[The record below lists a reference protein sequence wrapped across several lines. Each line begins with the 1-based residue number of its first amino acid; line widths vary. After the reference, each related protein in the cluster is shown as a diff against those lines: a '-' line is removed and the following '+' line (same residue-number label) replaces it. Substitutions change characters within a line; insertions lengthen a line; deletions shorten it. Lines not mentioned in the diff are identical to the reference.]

1 MKIGNKI
8 FDTEN
13 KTYIMGI
20 LNVTPDSF
28 SDGGKYN
35 QMDQALLHVE
45 EMIAD
50 GADILDIGGESTRPG
65 HTRITDEEEIC
76 RIVPVI
82 ERIKK
87 EYDIPVSVDTYK
99 SQVAKEAL
107 EAGADLVND
116 IWGLKADAKMA
127 PLLAKYKVP
136 CCIMHN
142 RKNMKYKNF
151 LEDITEDLKESI
163 KEHGVLTP
171 VLVRKLD
178 NGNYQILSGHNRCEC
193 AKAVGFK
200 TVPCVVL
207 SNLTDD
213 DALMIVLDSN
223 TKQRGITEM
232 KISEQAHIYALDVA
246 VNKRQGK
253 RSDLIKSIEK
263 NLEILSNDAVSET
276 LSQFDTKLDTT
287 QEIGDKYGISRA
299 TVARLLRIDTLIYE
313 LKTRIDD
320 GEIAVN
326 AGVELSYLT
335 QQEQEIIDEV
345 ICEFNYKLDINK
357 SKQLRELSK
366 SGKLNK
372 VTAVDVFE
380 GRYNK
385 Q

>member
-127 PLLAKYKVP
+127 PLLAK
-136 CCIMHN
+136 
-142 RKNMKYKNF
+142 
-151 LEDITEDLKESI
+151 
-163 KEHGVLTP
+163 
-171 VLVRKLD
+171 
-178 NGNYQILSGHNRCEC
+178 
-193 AKAVGFK
+193 
-200 TVPCVVL
+200 
-207 SNLTDD
+207 
-213 DALMIVLDSN
+213 
-223 TKQRGITEM
+223 
-232 KISEQAHIYALDVA
+232 
-246 VNKRQGK
+246 
-253 RSDLIKSIEK
+253 
-263 NLEILSNDAVSET
+263 
-276 LSQFDTKLDTT
+276 
-287 QEIGDKYGISRA
+287 
-299 TVARLLRIDTLIYE
+299 
-313 LKTRIDD
+313 
-320 GEIAVN
+320 
-326 AGVELSYLT
+326 
-335 QQEQEIIDEV
+335 
-345 ICEFNYKLDINK
+345 
-357 SKQLRELSK
+357 
-366 SGKLNK
+366 
-372 VTAVDVFE
+372 
-380 GRYNK
+380 
-385 Q
+385 